1 MINRNIF
8 AALVHYPVYNK
19 KGDIVATSVTTL
31 DVHDT
36 ARISKTY
43 DLGGVYLVTPLEAHR
58 QLIDRLFGHWVDGHG
73 AEYNP
78 TRKEA
83 FHKLS
88 VADSIEGAIAA
99 IEKEIGKRPKV
110 IATGAKSNRG
120 SIDYDAGRRLV
131 NDGDPYLI
139 LFGTGW
145 GLTSEVMSKVDYIL
159 DPIDAGTG
167 YNHLPVRAAFAIIF
181 DRILGR

>member
-1 MINRNIF
+1 VINRNIF
-8 AALVHYPVYNK
+8 AALVHYPVYDK
-19 KGDIVATSVTTL
+19 RGEVVATSVTTL

-43 DLGGVYLVTPLEAHR
+43 DLGGIYLVTPLEAHR
-58 QLIDRLFGHWVDGHG
+58 QLIDRLSGHWVDGNG

-78 TRKEA
+78 NRKEA
-83 FHKLS
+83 FGKIS
-88 VADSIEGAIAA
+88 VAESIEETIAS
-99 IEKEIGKRPKV
+99 IEKKVGKRPKI
-110 IATGAKSNRG
+110 IATGAKQNSG
-120 SIDYDAGRRLV
+120 SIDYGAGRKLIEDRE
-131 NDGDPYLI
+131 PYLI

-145 GLTSEVMSKVDYIL
+145 GLTSEVMSKVDYVL

-181 DRILGR
+181 DRLLCR